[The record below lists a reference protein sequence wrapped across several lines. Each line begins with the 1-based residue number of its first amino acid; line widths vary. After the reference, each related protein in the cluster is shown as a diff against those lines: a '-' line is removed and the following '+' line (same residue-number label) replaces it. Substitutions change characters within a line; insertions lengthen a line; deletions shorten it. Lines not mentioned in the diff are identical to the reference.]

1 VESDEVREALGAPGG
16 AQVTRWTHQPPAP
29 RWYPVAFG
37 VWAAALTIAF
47 TVLDDTGL
55 KVPAVLVLVAVEIG
69 FLRWYARH
77 RGGVVPTGPAPHE
90 LHGPI
95 ALFVAAA
102 VAVLV
107 GVAALTAWVSPWAA
121 AVFALVASA
130 AAVAWYERAYAAA
143 AGRARDRLA

>member
-1 VESDEVREALGAPGG
+1 VESDEVREVLGARDRSR
-16 AQVTRWTHQPPAP
+16 VMRWTDYPPTP

-37 VWAAALTIAF
+37 VWAAALTVAF
-47 TVLDDTGL
+47 TVLDDTDL
-55 KVPAVLVLVAVEIG
+55 KVPAVLALIAVEIG
-69 FLRWYARH
+69 FLRWYVRY
-77 RGGVVPTGPAPHE
+77 RGGAMPTGAAPRE
-90 LHGPI
+90 LRGPI

-130 AAVAWYERAYAAA
+130 AAVAWYERAYAVA